1 MVGGLSVDVGCRF
14 AVCRHFAV
22 YRHSTVGCV
31 GWVGKSAVRP
41 QRNRLACVELG
52 NSRNNAQV
60 AMDAATI
67 DTAAKNRSNPIMSL
81 RVGLMHFA
89 FG

>member
-1 MVGGLSVDVGCRF
+1 
-14 AVCRHFAV
+14 
-22 YRHSTVGCV
+22 
-31 GWVGKSAVRP
+31 
-41 QRNRLACVELG
+41 
-52 NSRNNAQV
+52 V